1 MAKTVPNKGLESDH
15 LSDYNR
21 KRSDE
26 ILQVIMSYAR
36 MDFSP
41 TLRVNSEGDVFDAIS
56 AGINMLGEEL
66 EISVVTI
73 QEKEALLKEVHHRVK
88 NNLQIVSSLLN
99 LQSSYSTDPEFT
111 ALINECKNR
120 IMTMALIHEMLYQ
133 SKDLS
138 RINARLYFSRL
149 CENIHSVFRPTS
161 SAIVFDFQIDEY
173 LTFDSEKMIPLGL
186 IVNEVV
192 SNSTKYAFPGN
203 SGTITISVNS
213 LDEDHQHFEI
223 VLGDNGIGL
232 PKNFVIEDAE
242 SLGMQL
248 IITLTQQLD
257 ADLIIDRENGTY
269 YRLKF

>member
-1 MAKTVPNKGLESDH
+1 
-15 LSDYNR
+15 
-21 KRSDE
+21 
-26 ILQVIMSYAR
+26 MSYAR

-41 TLRVNSEGDVFDAIS
+41 TLMVNTRGDVFDAIS

-99 LQSSYSTDPEFT
+99 LQASCSTDPEFT
-111 ALINECKNR
+111 ALITECKNR
-120 IMTMALIHEMLYQ
+120 IMTMALIHEMLYL

-138 RINARLYFSRL
+138 RINTKLYFTRL
-149 CENIHSVFRPTS
+149 CENIHSAFRPTS
-161 SAIVFDFQIDEY
+161 SAIVFDFQIEEY

-192 SNSTKYAFPGN
+192 SNSIKYAFPGN
-203 SGTITISVNS
+203 SGTILVSVRTSDAN
-213 LDEDHQHFEI
+213 DQGYEI
-223 VLGDNGIGL
+223 AIGDNGVGL
-232 PKNFVIEDAE
+232 PKNFVLEEAE

-248 IITLTQQLD
+248 IATLTEQLD
-257 ADLIIDRENGTY
+257 AELVIDREEGTY